1 MELTSDN
8 YYSPEANIDYMSV
21 SQYKDFM
28 KCEAAAMAKITGS
41 YTDIKQEAL
50 LVGSYVHAAIEG
62 EQAFEEFKQN
72 NPEIYTAKKEL
83 KAPFKQANI
92 MIDTIFEDELCQ
104 TVLEGE
110 KEVILTAELFGVM
123 WKAKIDVLSR
133 ENGRITDLKTVKGI
147 REKYW
152 NGERYVSF
160 VQMYGYDTQMA
171 VYAEIERLSGEM
183 KFEYLEPTILAVS
196 KEEVPD
202 KEIIWFDEE
211 IIQEKLKE
219 VERNMPHILNVKFG
233 QVKPEGCGRCN
244 YCKSK
249 KRLASMTHYLDL
261 LESV

>member
-1 MELTSDN
+1 MELTSEN
-8 YYSPEANIDYMSV
+8 YYSQEANKEFMSV
-21 SQYKDFM
+21 SQYKDFI
-28 KCEAAAMAKITGS
+28 KCESTAMAKLSGKYS
-41 YTDIKQEAL
+41 DMKHEAL
-50 LVGSYVHAAIEG
+50 LIGSYVHAAIEG
-62 EQAFEEFKQN
+62 EDAFESFKKD

-83 KAPFKQANI
+83 KACFKAADN
-92 MIDTIFEDELCQ
+92 MIDSILSDDLCQ
-104 TVLEGE
+104 TVLVGD
-110 KEVILTAELFGVM
+110 KEVILTADMFGTM

-152 NGERYVSF
+152 NGNKYVSF
-160 VQMYGYDTQMA
+160 IQMYQYDVQMA

-202 KEIIWFDEE
+202 KEIIWFDEPL
-211 IIQEKLKE
+211 IHEKLKE
-219 VERNMPHILNVKFG
+219 VELNMPRILDVKFG
-233 QVKPEGCGRCN
+233 NVTPSECGRCN

-261 LESV
+261 LEVI